1 MSKLLDLLKD
11 GRFHSGEALG
21 KALGISRSAIWKQL
35 QLLEADL
42 GLVVHKVRGQGYRLE
57 APVSLL
63 DADSLRAS
71 TERLGWDLE
80 LHEVLD
86 STNAQALRKV
96 TQGISRPLL
105 VSAERQ
111 DAGRGRRGRTWA
123 SPYAANLYYSLVLP
137 IQGGI
142 KIYEGLSLVAAM
154 AVVDAL
160 RAHGIKDAGVK
171 WPNDVLVNGRKI
183 AGILLELV
191 GDPSDHCH
199 VVLGIGINVNM
210 RTSETIDQQW
220 TSLYLE
226 TQRQADRSSLAGHL
240 SDSLAGYVARLERC
254 GFAGLRDEWE
264 SLHLWQNRYVKLISA
279 HHTIMGTVL
288 GVTDQGALRLSIE
301 GQEQVFSGGEL
312 SLRLNHDT

>member
-1 MSKLLDLLKD
+1 
-11 GRFHSGEALG
+11 
-21 KALGISRSAIWKQL
+21 
-35 QLLEADL
+35 
-42 GLVVHKVRGQGYRLE
+42 
-57 APVSLL
+57 
-63 DADSLRAS
+63 
-71 TERLGWDLE
+71 
-80 LHEVLD
+80 
-86 STNAQALRKV
+86 
-96 TQGISRPLL
+96 
-105 VSAERQ
+105 
-111 DAGRGRRGRTWA
+111 
-123 SPYAANLYYSLVLP
+123 
-137 IQGGI
+137 
-142 KIYEGLSLVAAM
+142 M
-154 AVVDAL
+154 AVVDTL
-160 RAHGIKDAGVK
+160 RANGIKDAGVK

-210 RTSETIDQQW
+210 RTSEAIDQQW

-226 TQRQADRSSLAGHL
+226 TQRQVDRSSLAGHL
-240 SDSLAGYVARLERC
+240 SEFLAGYVARLERC

-264 SLHLWQNRYVKLISA
+264 FLHLWQNKFVKLISA